1 MDWLVWALKRSCWWD
16 VHEFDYIYP
25 LWRRV
30 EFVSTNQLSGSLKA
44 RIFVWLCSSCS
55 FCFLY
60 FVCALLACILLLTFS
75 CLREICW
82 AIWTNQVRYEL
93 ICLFPFIFICFVSPL
108 TRRIYFVIIYLY
120 VIHSRREDSLT
131 RKTKPDFYVGI
142 TKNSVDCL
150 NAGNLFW

>member
-1 MDWLVWALKRSCWWD
+1 MDWLVWALKRGCWWD
-16 VHEFDYIYP
+16 VREFDYIYP

-30 EFVSTNQLSGSLKA
+30 EFVSTNQISGSLKA

-60 FVCALLACILLLTFS
+60 FVCALLACILLITGNLLGDLNKS
-75 CLREICW
+75 GSLR
-82 AIWTNQVRYEL
+82 AHLLVS
-93 ICLFPFIFICFVSPL
+93 FIFICFVSPL

-150 NAGNLFW
+150 NAGNLFWQLLG